1 LKNYVKKK
9 FYIQSNEI
17 TNNSI
22 ENIGEEMQDLEG
34 NLDTLIC
41 ES

>member
-1 LKNYVKKK
+1 MKNYVKKK